1 MMNIRNQLNG
11 EMNNLKIEWVEKDE
25 LIKSFDNMTRK
36 DLDMMIECLMCDNI
50 VEDDREIDE
59 IRVYDGDN
67 LILTLKDEDGDF
79 DTYAENILDF
89 EEEEYIMSITN

>member
-1 MMNIRNQLNG
+1 MMMNIRNQLNG
-11 EMNNLKIEWVEKDE
+11 VENMKIEWVEKDE
-25 LIKSFDNMTRK
+25 LIKSFENMKMK
-36 DLDMMIECLMCDNI
+36 DLDMMIECLMAEGSLGDN
-50 VEDDREIDE
+50 EIDE

-89 EEEEYIMSITN
+89 ESEEYLMSISN